1 MVGRRRRSLL
11 LGLSIA
17 CFHGEEADR
26 PVRLVGGKPVAP
38 RGWIAGEEEGEGAR
52 EEGKGEYEEA
62 RGRGRAA
69 WVGVCK
75 SLSGSASEASGG
87 RDCGFGWDGKGK
99 GREWGVGAP
108 GCVL

>member
-1 MVGRRRRSLL
+1 M
-11 LGLSIA
+11 
-17 CFHGEEADR
+17 
-26 PVRLVGGKPVAP
+26 VGGKPVAP

-75 SLSGSASEASGG
+75 SLSGSASERGE
-87 RDCGFGWDGKGK
+87 WGKGLRVWM
-99 GREWGVGAP
+99 GREREGKGM
-108 GCVL
+108 GCWSGLAAVL